1 MTCGID
7 DDNVIIEEM
16 KRQVKQA
23 VDEITR
29 KVKQYYFILLIKR
42 DFLNL
47 FYLTSGDYL
56 IRVRE
61 YVLSEHLM
69 LICLCNN

>member
-1 MTCGID
+1 MTYGID

-16 KRQVKQA
+16 TRQVKQA
-23 VDEITR
+23 IDEITR
-29 KVKQYYFILLIKR
+29 KVKKFCFILIIKR

-61 YVLSEHLM
+61 HVLSEQ
-69 LICLCNN
+69 LIVNLFM